1 MGMGPTGVRRVFMNR
16 KQFIEVLEK
25 SEGKIMLIKE
35 NSHCLKTK
43 KEIDTKQL
51 TCIFLELDSCTNAIY
66 DASFVVNM
74 SKSSSKDITSEDF
87 PYIYV
92 KVFLNEK
99 IHWIFVHQSNVDIL

>member
-1 MGMGPTGVRRVFMNR
+1 MGPTGVRRVFMNR
-16 KQFIEVLEK
+16 KQFIEVLEM

-43 KEIDTKQL
+43 NEIDTKQL
-51 TCIFLELDSCTNAIY
+51 TCIFLELDSCAHAIY
-66 DASFVVNM
+66 DASFVVHINQNSAKSM
-74 SKSSSKDITSEDF
+74 SQEDF